1 MQDILNQ
8 LHKITSWG
16 IKKKTSSQDARR
28 ILLTN
33 QICAIIIALSSIY
46 GVIFVGLKLYFLAIL
61 VPPVVGLFSLSLIL
75 NKYHHPTLS
84 KLFLISAICF
94 ALIIYS
100 SALGK
105 ESGLNLLFLVLVTI
119 STAAFDLK
127 TQKKEI
133 VSGSLIAMGSW
144 VYLELT
150 RYSPLGIQPIPLN
163 TFTQTA
169 IYITSC
175 SLIICINFMAI
186 IMYHKA
192 NQTSEEALSKAHQEV
207 QKLYEEAKKRR
218 YMLEKASQQKAFAT
232 LSQGIAHLIRNPM
245 GMILTSIELLADNS
259 HDPVKVGRYC
269 ETTKENLMR
278 LTRITN
284 NMIKYGEAGFI
295 HDIGFNDLNA
305 AIQSAIDIAK
315 AECTHHQITV
325 QFNPSKLQPISFD
338 PNMLPQVFFDII
350 VNSIE
355 AIGSRGSISI
365 STQYESYKTIDGDNR
380 NGVKI
385 SIQDTGCG
393 ILPEHKAFIFDP
405 YYTTKYGHS
414 GLGLNI
420 ALKIIDAHDGNIL
433 VKSVPGGKGVIT
445 EIYLP
450 LTPSKKIQI
459 YQTKRNNDGASIE

>member
-1 MQDILNQ
+1 MQKILNQ
-8 LHKITSWG
+8 LHKVTSWG
-16 IKKKTSSQDARR
+16 IKKKASNQEAKQ
-28 ILLTN
+28 IFLTN
-33 QICAIIIALSSIY
+33 QICTIIIALSVIY
-46 GVIFVGLKLYFLAIL
+46 SGVFFWLKLYFLAAL
-61 VPPVVGLFSLSLIL
+61 VFPIVGLFSLSLIL
-75 NKYHHPTLS
+75 NKTDHPTLA
-84 KLFLISAICF
+84 KLFLISAISF

-105 ESGLNLLFLVLVTI
+105 ESGLNLLFLVLITI
-119 STAAFDLK
+119 ATAVFDLN

-133 VSGSLIAMGSW
+133 IIGSLITIISW
-144 VYLELT
+144 IYLEFT
-150 RYSPLGIQPIPLN
+150 HYTPLGIHPISLN
-163 TFTQTA
+163 SFARIA

-175 SLIICINFMAI
+175 SLIICINVMAI

-192 NQTSEEALSKAHQEV
+192 NQTSENALSKAHQEV

-245 GMILTSIELLADNS
+245 GMILTSVELLADNS
-259 HDPVKVGRYC
+259 HDPVKVGKYC
-269 ETTKENLMR
+269 ETTKENLIR

-295 HDIGFNDLNA
+295 HDIGFNDLNM

-315 AECTHHQITV
+315 AECTHHQITI
-325 QFNPSKLQPISFD
+325 QFNPNKLQPIPFD
-338 PNMLPQVFFDII
+338 PNILPQVFFDII
-350 VNSIE
+350 VNAID
-355 AIGSRGSISI
+355 AIGIRGSIRI
-365 STQYESYKTIDGDNR
+365 DTQYESYRTIDGDNR

-385 SIQDTGCG
+385 AITDTGCG

-405 YYTTKYGHS
+405 YYTTKYSHS

-433 VKSVPGGKGVIT
+433 IKNNPPPQKGIT
-445 EIYLP
+445 AEIYLP
-450 LTPSKKIQI
+450 LTPSKKIQL
-459 YQTKRNNDGASIE
+459 YQNKRKKDGNSE